1 MNVPVR
7 ERDIAS
13 AKQQVV
19 EVSNRAGKGK
29 FVLVCEHASNDI
41 PEEYKNLGIGVKAR
55 KSHIAWDPGAIEV
68 ARKISEILDAPLV
81 SSKVSRL
88 VYDCNRPPTVK
99 SAVIDRSENYD
110 IKGNVNL
117 SKDQLDER
125 AAKVYFPFRNALSEC
140 LGMHS
145 RDSEIT
151 ILVTVHTFTPV
162 YLGRSRSLQLG
173 VLHDSDNRMADALLA
188 ALEDATVMNVE
199 RNQPYGPRDG
209 VTHTLKEH
217 GTKRG
222 IANVM
227 IEIRND
233 LVETAE
239 QQNEMGE
246 MLAGAL
252 TTAAVNLNARMG

>member
-7 ERDIAS
+7 ERDIIS

-19 EVSNRAGKGK
+19 EVVNRDGKGK
-29 FVLVCEHASNDI
+29 FVIVCEHASNVI

-68 ARKISEILDAPLV
+68 ARSLSEILDGPLV
-81 SSKVSRL
+81 ASTVSRL

-99 SAVIDRSENYD
+99 SAVPDRSEDTD
-110 IKGNVNL
+110 IKGNTNL

-125 AAKVYFPFRNALSEC
+125 TEKVYFPFRNALSET
-140 LGMHS
+140 LGFHS
-145 RDSEIT
+145 RNAETT
-151 ILVTVHTFTPV
+151 IMVTIHTFTPV
-162 YLGRSRSLQLG
+162 YLGRSRSLKLG
-173 VLHDSDNRMADALLA
+173 VLHDSDNRMADALLTSLA
-188 ALEDATVMNVE
+188 EATPMKIE

-217 GTKRG
+217 GSKRG

-233 LVETAE
+233 LVKTKA
-239 QQNEMGE
+239 QQTEMSE
-246 MLAGAL
+246 MLAGAII
-252 TTAAVNLNARMG
+252 AAGENLNARMG